1 MIVGGGTGT
10 EGPVPGER
18 GATDPQAILPRLDGL
33 LSAAGEISPESRLDL
48 IRHFLREEE
57 SKLAA
62 QAKSGVSG
70 LEVAHQRAGLLSGVL
85 IHLWNHA
92 GDVGSKNRLVLG
104 AVGGF
109 GREEMSP
116 ASDVD
121 LVFIREGGK
130 EKAEEEVVRQ
140 ILYVLWDIGLKV
152 GHACRT
158 VTETIE
164 RAENEP
170 MIKTALL
177 DARCLAGS
185 ATLWQ
190 QFTSEFVKK
199 SLNRGVESY
208 LSWRLENQAARHA
221 KEGGTIYVQEP
232 NLKTGVGGLR
242 DFHNLRWVGK
252 VSGQGVSLGELAAQ
266 GWMGGE
272 EATLAEKSYAFL
284 MTVREWLHDLQG
296 GAGDVLTLR
305 LQGELAVAMG
315 YPQPNI
321 LRQSEAL
328 MREVYGHMRSIHLIC
343 NPAATRICQ
352 QITGKPRGIWSF
364 FSGWQGSRR
373 ATDGFILQG
382 AELEAENTQIFMQD
396 PSRMIRV
403 FRILQ
408 DQGSV
413 PSAQLVALLRANFG
427 LLTDEL
433 LGRREVQEVFLH
445 ILRQKGK
452 VARILRLMH
461 ENGVLGR
468 IIPEFAPLTCLVQHE
483 FFHRYTADEH
493 TLVCLEQ
500 LDAMLDSKDPDLR
513 KYSELYARVE
523 APEILALAMLLHDT
537 GKAEL
542 SRNHEEV
549 GAGNA
554 VRVARRFHFWG
565 RSLSLM
571 TFLVDH
577 HMTLGNF
584 ARKNLDEPE
593 TIRAFAR
600 IVQDEERLDLL
611 MLVSAADVRAVAG
624 KNNWSSWRELLVWD
638 LYSRTKRMLAG
649 EEEFLRAEEEEH
661 AGRTRQVAT
670 VLNGR
675 FSEQEMRNHLERMG
689 ASYLRQCT
697 AELVARHIYAVHDFL
712 ERRVAGSQALVPLVV
727 WQDYPEEGYT
737 EVIVVTWNREK
748 LFSKIAGS
756 FAVAGINI
764 LSANIFTRND
774 DVVVDTFR
782 VCTDRLEPVSHRI
795 DRELFE
801 KTLTEAL
808 GATEDHL
815 AERLAGLGPTMWQK
829 AIGEAEFPA
838 SLRMDMESEPGRT
851 LVHVQAPDR
860 VGLLH
865 ALTRAISEEGIQI
878 EGARITTEKGAAID
892 TFSIVG
898 QEGGPVTDP
907 AELDRLLA
915 RLKGVVS
922 R

>member
-1 MIVGGGTGT
+1 MSGGTG
-10 EGPVPGER
+10 PGR
-18 GATDPQAILPRLDGL
+18 PATGEESASGEQVILHRLEEMLAKAGSV
-33 LSAAGEISPESRLDL
+33 SAESRLDL

-57 SKLAA
+57 A
-62 QAKSGVSG
+62 QLTGEAKAGVSG
-70 LEVAHQRAGLLSGVL
+70 LELSHRRARLLSGVL

-92 GDVGSKNRLVLG
+92 GDAESKNRLALG

-121 LVFIREGGK
+121 LVFIRQAGK

-140 ILYVLWDIGLKV
+140 ILYVLWDIGFKV

-158 VTETIE
+158 VAETIE
-164 RAENEP
+164 RAESEP

-177 DARCLAGS
+177 DGRCLAGS
-185 ATLWQ
+185 PALWQ
-190 QFTSEFVKK
+190 QFSSEFLKK
-199 SLNRGVESY
+199 SLTRGVENY
-208 LSWRLENQAARHA
+208 LSWRLENQAARHT

-252 VSGQGVSLGELAAQ
+252 VSGQGVALPQLAAK
-266 GWMGGE
+266 GWLGSE
-272 EATLAEKSYAFL
+272 EAMLAQKSFAFL

-373 ATDGFILQG
+373 ATDGFILHG
-382 AELEAENTQIFMQD
+382 AELQAENSQVFAQD
-396 PSRMIRV
+396 PVRMIRV

-427 LLTDEL
+427 LLTDEWL
-433 LGRREVQEVFLH
+433 ARRDVEEVFLH
-445 ILRQKGK
+445 ILKQKGK

-468 IIPEFAPLTCLVQHE
+468 IVPEFAPLTCLVQHE

-500 LDAMLDSKDPDLR
+500 LDAMLDSKDPDLK
-513 KYSELYARVE
+513 KYAELYARVE
-523 APEILALAMLLHDT
+523 VPEILALAMLLHDT

-542 SRNHEEV
+542 SRHHEEV

-554 VRVARRFHFWG
+554 ARVARRFHFWG
-565 RSLSLM
+565 RNLSLM

-611 MLVSAADVRAVAG
+611 MLLSAADVRAVAG
-624 KNNWSSWRELLVWD
+624 KSNWSSWRELLVWD

-649 EEEFLRAEEEEH
+649 EEEFLRADEEDC
-661 AGRTRQVAT
+661 AGRTRQVAM
-670 VLNGR
+670 VLSGS
-675 FSEQEMRNHLERMG
+675 FSEQEMLNHLERMG
-689 ASYLRQCT
+689 SSYLRQCT
-697 AELVARHIYAVHDFL
+697 AELVARHIHAVHDFL
-712 ERRVAGSQALVPLVV
+712 ARRVAGSEALVPLVV
-727 WQDYPEEGYT
+727 WRDHPEEGHT
-737 EVIVVTWNREK
+737 EVVVVTWNREK

-764 LSANIFTRND
+764 LSANIFTRSD

-782 VCTDRLEPVSHRI
+782 VCTDRLEPVNHRV

-815 AERLAGLGPTMWQK
+815 AERLAGQGPTMWQK

-838 SLRMDMESEPGRT
+838 SLRMDTESEPGRT

-865 ALTRAISEEGIQI
+865 ALTRAISEEGFQI

-892 TFSIVG
+892 TFSIVT
-898 QEGGPVTDP
+898 QEGQSVTDP
-907 AELDRLLA
+907 AGLDRLLT

>member
-1 MIVGGGTGT
+1 MSGGTG
-10 EGPVPGER
+10 PGR
-18 GATDPQAILPRLDGL
+18 PATGEESASGEQVILHRLEEMLAKAGSV
-33 LSAAGEISPESRLDL
+33 SAESRLDL

-57 SKLAA
+57 A
-62 QAKSGVSG
+62 QLTGEAKAGVSG
-70 LEVAHQRAGLLSGVL
+70 LELSHRRARLLSGVL

-92 GDVGSKNRLVLG
+92 GDAESKNRLALG

-121 LVFIREGGK
+121 LVFIRQAGK

-140 ILYVLWDIGLKV
+140 ILYVLWDIGFKV

-158 VTETIE
+158 VAETIE
-164 RAENEP
+164 RAESEP

-177 DARCLAGS
+177 DGRCLAGS
-185 ATLWQ
+185 PALWQ
-190 QFTSEFVKK
+190 QFSSEFLKK
-199 SLNRGVESY
+199 SLTRGVENY
-208 LSWRLENQAARHA
+208 LSWRLENQAARHT

-252 VSGQGVSLGELAAQ
+252 VSGQGVALPQLAAK
-266 GWMGGE
+266 GWLGSE
-272 EATLAEKSYAFL
+272 EAMLAQKSFAFL

-373 ATDGFILQG
+373 ATDGFILHG
-382 AELEAENTQIFMQD
+382 AELQAENSQVFAQD
-396 PSRMIRV
+396 PVRMIRV

-427 LLTDEL
+427 LLTDEWL
-433 LGRREVQEVFLH
+433 ARRDVEEVFLH
-445 ILRQKGK
+445 ILKQKGK

-468 IIPEFAPLTCLVQHE
+468 IVPEFAPLTCLVQHE

-500 LDAMLDSKDPDLR
+500 LDAMLDSKDPDLK
-513 KYSELYARVE
+513 KYAELYARVE
-523 APEILALAMLLHDT
+523 VPEILALAMLLHDT

-542 SRNHEEV
+542 SRHHEEV

-554 VRVARRFHFWG
+554 ARVARRFHFWG
-565 RSLSLM
+565 RNLSLM

-611 MLVSAADVRAVAG
+611 MLLSAADVRAVAG
-624 KNNWSSWRELLVWD
+624 KSNWSSWRELLVWD

-649 EEEFLRAEEEEH
+649 EEEFLRADEEER
-661 AGRTRQVAT
+661 AGRTRQVAM
-670 VLNGR
+670 VLSGS
-675 FSEQEMRNHLERMG
+675 FSEQEMLNHLERMG
-689 ASYLRQCT
+689 SSYLRQCT
-697 AELVARHIYAVHDFL
+697 AELVARHIHAVHDFL
-712 ERRVAGSQALVPLVV
+712 ARRVAGSEALVPLVV
-727 WQDYPEEGYT
+727 WRDHPEEGHT
-737 EVIVVTWNREK
+737 EVVVVTWNREK

-764 LSANIFTRND
+764 LSANIFTRSD

-782 VCTDRLEPVSHRI
+782 VCTDRLEPVNHRV

-815 AERLAGLGPTMWQK
+815 AERLAGQGPTMWQK

-838 SLRMDMESEPGRT
+838 SLRMDTESEPGRT

-865 ALTRAISEEGIQI
+865 ALTRAISEEGFQI

-892 TFSIVG
+892 TFSIVT
-898 QEGGPVTDP
+898 QEGQSVTDP
-907 AELDRLLA
+907 AGLDRLLT

>member
-1 MIVGGGTGT
+1 VSGGTG
-10 EGPVPGER
+10 PGR
-18 GATDPQAILPRLDGL
+18 PATGEESASGEQVILHRLEEMLAKAGSV
-33 LSAAGEISPESRLDL
+33 SAESRLDL

-57 SKLAA
+57 A
-62 QAKSGVSG
+62 QLTGEAKAGVSG
-70 LEVAHQRAGLLSGVL
+70 LELSHRRARLLSGVL

-92 GDVGSKNRLVLG
+92 GDAESKNRLALG

-121 LVFIREGGK
+121 LVFIRQAGK

-140 ILYVLWDIGLKV
+140 ILYVLWDIGFKV

-158 VTETIE
+158 VAETIE
-164 RAENEP
+164 RAESEP

-177 DARCLAGS
+177 DGRCLAGS
-185 ATLWQ
+185 PALWQ
-190 QFTSEFVKK
+190 QFSSEFLKK
-199 SLNRGVESY
+199 SLTRGVENY

-252 VSGQGVSLGELAAQ
+252 VSGQGVALPQLAAK
-266 GWMGGE
+266 GWLGSE
-272 EATLAEKSYAFL
+272 EAMLAQKSFAFL

-373 ATDGFILQG
+373 ATDGFILHG
-382 AELEAENTQIFMQD
+382 AELQAENSQVFAQD
-396 PSRMIRV
+396 PVRMIRV

-427 LLTDEL
+427 LLTDEWL
-433 LGRREVQEVFLH
+433 ARRDVEEVFLH
-445 ILRQKGK
+445 ILKQKGK

-468 IIPEFAPLTCLVQHE
+468 IVPEFAPLTCLVQHE

-500 LDAMLDSKDPDLR
+500 LDAMLDSKDPDLK
-513 KYSELYARVE
+513 KYAELYARVE
-523 APEILALAMLLHDT
+523 VPEILALAMLLHDT

-542 SRNHEEV
+542 SRHHEEV

-554 VRVARRFHFWG
+554 ARVARRFHFWG
-565 RSLSLM
+565 RNLSLM

-611 MLVSAADVRAVAG
+611 MLLSAADVRAVAG
-624 KNNWSSWRELLVWD
+624 KSNWSSWRELLVWD

-649 EEEFLRAEEEEH
+649 EEEFLRADEEDC
-661 AGRTRQVAT
+661 AGRTRQVAM
-670 VLNGR
+670 VLSGS
-675 FSEQEMRNHLERMG
+675 FSEQEMLNHLERMG
-689 ASYLRQCT
+689 SSYLRQCT
-697 AELVARHIYAVHDFL
+697 AELVARHIHAVHDFL
-712 ERRVAGSQALVPLVV
+712 ARRVAGSEALVPLVV
-727 WQDYPEEGYT
+727 WRDHPEEGHT
-737 EVIVVTWNREK
+737 EVVVVTWNREK

-764 LSANIFTRND
+764 LSANIFTRSD

-782 VCTDRLEPVSHRI
+782 VCTDRLEPVNHRV

-815 AERLAGLGPTMWQK
+815 AERLAGQGPTMWQK

-838 SLRMDMESEPGRT
+838 SLRMDTESEPGRT

-865 ALTRAISEEGIQI
+865 ALTRAISEEGFQI

-892 TFSIVG
+892 TFSIVT
-898 QEGGPVTDP
+898 QEGQSVTDP
-907 AELDRLLA
+907 AGLDRLLT

>member
-1 MIVGGGTGT
+1 MRGGTGPEGPATWT
-10 EGPVPGER
+10 EGVPG
-18 GATDPQAILPRLDGL
+18 GQVFLPRLEELVAVAGPV
-33 LSAAGEISPESRLDL
+33 SAESRLDL

-57 SKLAA
+57 AKLTGE
-62 QAKSGVSG
+62 AKAGISG
-70 LEVAHQRAGLLSGVL
+70 LELAHRRARLLSGVL

-92 GDVGSKNRLVLG
+92 GDDESKSRLALG

-140 ILYVLWDIGLKV
+140 ILYVLWDIGFKV

-158 VTETIE
+158 VAETLE
-164 RAENEP
+164 RAESEP

-190 QFTSEFVKK
+190 QFSSEFLKK
-199 SLNRGVESY
+199 SQSRGVENY
-208 LSWRLENQAARHA
+208 LAWRLENQSARHL

-252 VSGQGVSLGELAAQ
+252 VSGQGVTLAELAAK
-266 GWMGGE
+266 GWLGSD
-272 EATLAEKSYAFL
+272 EAVLAEKSFAFL

-296 GAGDVLTLR
+296 GVGDILTLR

-352 QITGKPRGIWSF
+352 QFTGKPRGIWSF

-373 ATDGFILQG
+373 ATDGFVLHG
-382 AELEAENTQIFMQD
+382 AELQAENSQVFILD
-396 PSRMIRV
+396 PARMIRV

-413 PSAQLVALLRANFG
+413 PSAQLVALLRANFS

-433 LGRREVQEVFLH
+433 LSRREVQEVFLH
-445 ILRQKGK
+445 LLKQKGK

-468 IIPEFAPLTCLVQHE
+468 ILPEFAPLTCLVQHE

-500 LDAMLDSKDPDLR
+500 LDAMLDSKDPDLQ
-513 KYSELYARVE
+513 KYAELYARVE

-542 SRNHEEV
+542 SRHHEEV
-549 GAGNA
+549 GAANA

-565 RSLSLM
+565 RNLSLM

-584 ARKNLDEPE
+584 ARRNLDEPG
-593 TIRAFAR
+593 TIREFAR

-611 MLVSAADVRAVAG
+611 MLISAADVRAVAG

-649 EEEFLRAEEEEH
+649 EEEFLRAEEEER
-661 AGRTRQVAT
+661 AGRTRQVAA
-670 VLNGR
+670 VLSGS
-675 FSEQEMRNHLERMG
+675 FSEEEMRNHLERMG
-689 ASYLRQCT
+689 SSYLRQCS
-697 AELVARHIYAVHDFL
+697 AELVARHIRAVHEFL
-712 ERRVAGSQALVPLVV
+712 ERRVAGAEALVPLVA
-727 WQDYPEEGYT
+727 WRDHPEEGHT
-737 EVIVVTWNREK
+737 EVMVVTWNRER

-764 LSANIFTRND
+764 LSANIFTRSD

-782 VCTDRLEPVSHRI
+782 VCTDRLESVSHRI

-808 GATEDHL
+808 GGTEDRL
-815 AERLAGLGPTMWQK
+815 AERLAGQGPTMWQK
-829 AIGEAEFPA
+829 AIGEGEFPA
-838 SLRMDMESEPGRT
+838 SLRIDTESEPGRT

-865 ALTRAISEEGIQI
+865 ALTRAISEEGFQI

-892 TFSIVG
+892 TFSLLGHEG
-898 QEGGPVTDP
+898 QPVADS
-907 AELDRLLA
+907 AGLDRLLD

>member
-1 MIVGGGTGT
+1 MGGGTGPG
-10 EGPVPGER
+10 GPVPGES
-18 GATDPQAILPRLDGL
+18 GATGPRRFLPKLEELQAT
-33 LSAAGEISPESRLDL
+33 AGAISPESRLDL

-57 SKLAA
+57 GKLAV
-62 QAKSGVSG
+62 QAKAGSSG
-70 LEVAHQRAGLLSGVL
+70 LELAHERAGLLSEIL

-92 GDVGSKNRLVLG
+92 GDANSKARLVLG

-158 VTETIE
+158 VAETVE
-164 RAENEP
+164 RAESEP

-177 DARCLAGS
+177 DARHLAGS
-185 ATLWQ
+185 APLWQ
-190 QFTSEFVKK
+190 QFSSEFAKK
-199 SLNRGVESY
+199 SLSRGVENY

-252 VSGQGVSLGELAAQ
+252 VSGQGLSLGELAAR
-266 GWMGGE
+266 GWLATE
-272 EATLAEKSYAFL
+272 EVAAAEKSYAFL

-373 ATDGFILQG
+373 TTDGFILRG
-382 AELEAENTQIFMQD
+382 AELEAENPQVFSQD
-396 PSRMIRV
+396 PARMIRV

-433 LGRREVQEVFLH
+433 LARREIQEVFLH
-445 ILRQKGK
+445 ILKQKGK

-461 ENGVLGR
+461 ESGVLGR
-468 IIPEFAPLTCLVQHE
+468 ILPEFAPLTCLVQHE

-500 LDAMLDSKDPDLR
+500 LDAMLDSKEPDLK
-513 KYSELYARVE
+513 KYAELYARTE

-542 SRNHEEV
+542 SRHHEEV
-549 GAGNA
+549 GAANA

-565 RSLSLM
+565 RNLSLM

-584 ARKNLDEPE
+584 ARKNLEEPE

-611 MLVSAADVRAVAG
+611 MLISAADVRAVAG
-624 KNNWSSWRELLVWD
+624 RNNWSSWRELLVWD

-649 EEEFLRAEEEEH
+649 EEEFLRAEEEER
-661 AGRTRQVAT
+661 AGRMRQVAV
-670 VLNGR
+670 VLGASY
-675 FSEQEMRNHLERMG
+675 SEEEMRNHLERMG
-689 ASYLRQCT
+689 PAYLRQCT
-697 AELVARHIYAVHDFL
+697 AELVARHIRAVHDFFA
-712 ERRVAGSQALVPLVV
+712 RRVAGPEALVPLVV
-727 WQDYPEEGYT
+727 WEDYPEEGHT

-764 LSANIFTRND
+764 LSANIFTRSD

-782 VCTDRLEPVSHRI
+782 VCTERLEPVSHRI

-808 GATEDHL
+808 GVTEDHL
-815 AERLAGLGPTMWQK
+815 AERLAGQGPTMWQK

-838 SLRMDMESEPGRT
+838 SLRLDMESEPGRT
-851 LVHVQAPDR
+851 LLHVQAPDR

-865 ALTRAISEEGIQI
+865 ALTRAISEEGYQI
-878 EGARITTEKGAAID
+878 EGARITTEKGAALD

-898 QEGGPVTDP
+898 QEGGAVTDP
-907 AELDRLLA
+907 AGLDRLLG
-915 RLKGVVS
+915 RLKEVVS

>member
-1 MIVGGGTGT
+1 MSGGTG
-10 EGPVPGER
+10 PGR
-18 GATDPQAILPRLDGL
+18 PATGEESASGEQVILHRLEEMLAKAGSV
-33 LSAAGEISPESRLDL
+33 SAESRLDL

-57 SKLAA
+57 A
-62 QAKSGVSG
+62 QLTGEAKAGVSG
-70 LEVAHQRAGLLSGVL
+70 LELSHRRARLLSGVL

-92 GDVGSKNRLVLG
+92 GDAESKNRLALG

-121 LVFIREGGK
+121 LVFIRQAGK

-140 ILYVLWDIGLKV
+140 ILYVLWDIGFKV

-158 VTETIE
+158 VAETIE
-164 RAENEP
+164 RAESEP

-177 DARCLAGS
+177 DGRCLAGS
-185 ATLWQ
+185 PALWQ
-190 QFTSEFVKK
+190 QFSSEFLKK
-199 SLNRGVESY
+199 SLTRGVENY
-208 LSWRLENQAARHA
+208 LSWRLENQAARHT

-252 VSGQGVSLGELAAQ
+252 VSGQGVALPQLAAK
-266 GWMGGE
+266 GWLGSE
-272 EATLAEKSYAFL
+272 EAILAQKSFAFL

-373 ATDGFILQG
+373 ATDGFILHG
-382 AELEAENTQIFMQD
+382 AELQAENSQVFAQD
-396 PSRMIRV
+396 PVRMIRV

-427 LLTDEL
+427 LLTDEWL
-433 LGRREVQEVFLH
+433 ARRDVEEVFLH
-445 ILRQKGK
+445 ILKQKGK

-468 IIPEFAPLTCLVQHE
+468 IVPEFAPLTCLVQHE

-500 LDAMLDSKDPDLR
+500 LDAMLDSKDPDLK
-513 KYSELYARVE
+513 KYAELYARVE
-523 APEILALAMLLHDT
+523 VPEILALAMLLHDT

-542 SRNHEEV
+542 SRHHEEV

-554 VRVARRFHFWG
+554 ARVARRFHFWG
-565 RSLSLM
+565 RNLSLM

-611 MLVSAADVRAVAG
+611 MLLSAADVRAVAG
-624 KNNWSSWRELLVWD
+624 KSNWSSWRELLVWD

-649 EEEFLRAEEEEH
+649 EEEFLRADEEER
-661 AGRTRQVAT
+661 AGRTRQVAM
-670 VLNGR
+670 VLSGS
-675 FSEQEMRNHLERMG
+675 FSEQEMLNHLERMG
-689 ASYLRQCT
+689 SSYLRQCT
-697 AELVARHIYAVHDFL
+697 AELVARHIHAVHDFL
-712 ERRVAGSQALVPLVV
+712 ARRVAGSEALVPLVV
-727 WQDYPEEGYT
+727 WRDHPEEGHT
-737 EVIVVTWNREK
+737 EVVVVTWNREK

-764 LSANIFTRND
+764 LSANIFTRSD

-782 VCTDRLEPVSHRI
+782 VCTDRLEPVNHRV

-815 AERLAGLGPTMWQK
+815 AERLAGQGPTMWQK

-838 SLRMDMESEPGRT
+838 SLRMDTESEPGRT

-865 ALTRAISEEGIQI
+865 ALTRAISEEGFQI

-892 TFSIVG
+892 TFSIVT
-898 QEGGPVTDP
+898 QEGQPVTDP
-907 AELDRLLA
+907 GGLDRLLT